1 MTITEP
7 NKKIRIPHNR
17 EPYKKL
23 EKLTEKEH
31 INQEFMQSLDRIVT
45 KNMTVHELIK
55 EILKVDSAEFYVHK
69 TWDCL
74 DSRVEGATV
83 VIKK

>member
-7 NKKIRIPHNR
+7 TKKIRVLHNQ

-23 EKLTEKEH
+23 EKLTEEDH
-31 INQEFMQSLDRIVT
+31 INQEFMESIDRIVT
-45 KNMTVHELIK
+45 NNKTVHELIK

-69 TWDCL
+69 TWDCI